1 MAATAYDIFPD
12 DECERSYGIIPL
24 RFGQND
30 SFIEVLT
37 IQHLSTGEFGFPK
50 GHAEKTDASP
60 IAAGLRELKEET
72 GLTPISLITM
82 SRSSY
87 FESRYTNPRN
97 GRNKVVVVWPAE
109 VTASDKEVNI
119 QPEEIMSF
127 RFVDIRQAHTVLSWK
142 EDKLIVEKLIIA
154 LENGVTRV
162 SVVESGQDHVI
173 DV

>member
-1 MAATAYDIFPD
+1 M
-12 DECERSYGIIPL
+12 R
-24 RFGQND
+24 Q
-30 SFIEVLT
+30 
-37 IQHLSTGEFGFPK
+37 
-50 GHAEKTDASP
+50 
-60 IAAGLRELKEET
+60 AAGLRELKEET